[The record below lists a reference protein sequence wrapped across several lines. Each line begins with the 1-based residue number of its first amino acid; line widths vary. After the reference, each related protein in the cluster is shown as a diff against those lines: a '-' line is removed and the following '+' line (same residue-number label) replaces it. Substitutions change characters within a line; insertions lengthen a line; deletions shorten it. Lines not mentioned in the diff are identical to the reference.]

1 MNVIDFDRHLSL
13 GQPSTAGSDGRHDR
27 IAAHELLV
35 GLEELGLL
43 RPLGGQRLH
52 VVAVEGFGVGD
63 GGLPQWLLGVGVG
76 VGSGGLRARTPG
88 ERCRER
94 GSHRNAAEPLSKS
107 TERRGLA
114 ATTKRQPTTP
124 IKARRRHHTCP
135 QAGHLRFTTGCQ
147 HRRPVPAAAT
157 PRRILTSVVQPRQS
171 AVPSRRE
178 WQEFPGKDLCRGG
191 PQRQPK

>member
-1 MNVIDFDRHLSL
+1 MNVIDLNRHLSL
-13 GQPSTAGSDGRHDR
+13 GQPGTAGSDGRHDR

-43 RPLGGQRLH
+43 RSLGGQGLH

-63 GGLPQWLLGVGVG
+63 GGLPQRLPGIGIRLGG
-76 VGSGGLRARTPG
+76 GSLRTCTPG
-88 ERCRER
+88 ERGCER
-94 GSHRNAAEPLSKS
+94 RNHRNAAQPLSKS

-114 ATTKRQPTTP
+114 ATTERQPTTP

-178 WQEFPGKDLCRGG
+178 WPEFPGKDLCRGG